1 MPAFSSTSREQQN
14 LLIVA
19 SGIGIVAALVDFYF
33 GLPRAVSLL
42 VYIAL
47 FTGVLAALLWFRDTA
62 APLPDTVEPPREP
75 APAEYR
81 IDRDALESRE
91 VRAAR
96 RENLL
101 HLADVFE
108 KNLGEVLAFV
118 SATSAQTRTSSGAL
132 TEAAKAASSLADV
145 AAQISDGSFQTL
157 RGVVA
162 SSNQLSEQAGETRRQ
177 VAHSADIAFKA
188 VAEAQETKNAMQ
200 SLADTAASIFK
211 VLDTIGKI
219 ARQTNLLA
227 LNATIEAARAGEAGK
242 GFAVVASEVKSL
254 ANQNAKATEEVTQ
267 QITRIQSAT
276 NGASQS
282 IERVSATIEEMSRI
296 ATNVTEAVRLQDDAT
311 RQIADDTEGAAN
323 RAREAV
329 SIVAGVKNAAANTRS
344 VAESLLENSAELSRR
359 AEIFRHEAAEISS
372 AVRKDAEDRVQRRA
386 TRGF

>member
-1 MPAFSSTSREQQN
+1 MPAFCKTSREQN

-19 SGIGIVAALVDFYF
+19 SSVGIVAALVDFYF
-33 GLPRAVSLL
+33 GLPQAVSLL
-42 VYIAL
+42 VYLAL
-47 FTGVLAALLWFRDTA
+47 FTGVLSGLIWFRTPVA
-62 APLPDTVEPPREP
+62 RLADTVEPRTEP
-75 APAEYR
+75 APAGNR

-91 VRAAR
+91 IRAAR

-101 HLADVFE
+101 HLADAFE
-108 KNLGEVLAFV
+108 QNLGEVLDFV
-118 SATSAQTRTSSGAL
+118 SATAEQTRTSSGAL

-162 SSNQLSEQAGETRRQ
+162 SSNQLSEQAGQTLRQ

-188 VAEAQETKNAMQ
+188 VAEAQETKNAMR
-200 SLADTAASIFK
+200 SLADTAASISK

-227 LNATIEAARAGEAGK
+227 LNATIEAARAGAAGK

-254 ANQNAKATEEVTQ
+254 ANQTAKATQEVTL

-276 NGASQS
+276 DGASQS
-282 IERVSATIEEMSRI
+282 IERVSGTIEEMSRI
-296 ATNVTEAVRLQDDAT
+296 AANVTETVRLQNDAT

-323 RAREAV
+323 RARDTV

-344 VAESLLENSAELSRR
+344 VAESLLENSAELSHR
-359 AEIFRHEAAEISS
+359 AEIFRHDAAEISS